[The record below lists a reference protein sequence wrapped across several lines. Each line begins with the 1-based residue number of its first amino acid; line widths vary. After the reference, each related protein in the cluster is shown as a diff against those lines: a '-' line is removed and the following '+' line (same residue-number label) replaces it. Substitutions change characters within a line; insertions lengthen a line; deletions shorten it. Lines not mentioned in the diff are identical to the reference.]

1 MSLGNNSRSCC
12 PTTNV
17 STSKPTA
24 VLRCAMA
31 ESFAA
36 WVRDEASSHVAALGD
51 ALRSVDTYGSY
62 ECRGRNWVAD
72 AKLANTAYAI
82 VIAGDLSVIG
92 KVQRAEHSPNAL
104 ASINSADRQR

>member
-72 AKLANTAYAI
+72 AKLANTVKAMPSM
-82 VIAGDLSVIG
+82 SVG
-92 KVQRAEHSPNAL
+92 WFWRTVATSHKA
-104 ASINSADRQR
+104 ASR